1 MASST
6 SFLRFL
12 ILPAA
17 LLIAGAAQAD
27 RQASAS
33 FTVSVTLQS
42 TFKAMDAVQLCLEG
56 RPLSL
61 LAASSV
67 RVDCPAGMNA
77 KTTSGLNTGKAN
89 PGISSKPSEVVVTF

>member
-12 ILPAA
+12 T
-17 LLIAGAAQAD
+17 LLAGLYIAGAAQAD
-27 RQASAS
+27 QRAS
-33 FTVSVTLQS
+33 FLVSVTLHS
-42 TFKAMDAVQLCLEG
+42 SSKSMAAAQLCPEG

-67 RVDCPAGMNA
+67 RVDCPPCMNS
-77 KTTSGLNTGKAN
+77 KTTSGLKTGTAN
-89 PGISSKPSEVVVTF
+89 PGVTLKPAEVVVTF

>member
-6 SFLRFL
+6 SFLKFL

-27 RQASAS
+27 QQASAS
-33 FTVSVTLQS
+33 FSVSVTLHS
-42 TFKAMDAVQLCLEG
+42 SSKAMAAAQLCPEG

-67 RVDCPAGMNA
+67 RVDCPAGIDE
-77 KTTSGLNTGKAN
+77 KTASSQNTGIAN
-89 PGISSKPSEVVVTF
+89 PGTPSKPPEVVVTF

>member
-6 SFLRFL
+6 SFLKFL

-27 RQASAS
+27 QQASAS
-33 FTVSVTLQS
+33 FAVSVTLHS
-42 TFKAMDAVQLCLEG
+42 SSKAMAAAQLCPEG

-61 LAASSV
+61 LAASYV
-67 RVDCPAGMNA
+67 RVDCPAGMNVQTA
-77 KTTSGLNTGKAN
+77 SGLNTGKAN
-89 PGISSKPSEVVVTF
+89 PGIPSKPSEVVVTF

>member
-17 LLIAGAAQAD
+17 LLIAGAALAD
-27 RQASAS
+27 QQASAS
-33 FTVSVTLQS
+33 FSVSVTLHSSSQ
-42 TFKAMDAVQLCLEG
+42 TMAAAQLCPEG
-56 RPLSL
+56 RPLRL

-67 RVDCPAGMNA
+67 RVDCPASINE
-77 KTTSGLNTGKAN
+77 KTASGLNTRPVN

>member
-6 SFLRFL
+6 SFLKFL

-17 LLIAGAAQAD
+17 LLIAGAVQAD
-27 RQASAS
+27 QQASAS
-33 FTVSVTLQS
+33 FAVSVTLHS
-42 TFKAMDAVQLCLEG
+42 SSKAMAAAQLCPEG

-77 KTTSGLNTGKAN
+77 KTVSGLKTGTAN
-89 PGISSKPSEVVVTF
+89 PGISSKPSEVFVTF

>member
-1 MASST
+1 MAPST

-17 LLIAGAAQAD
+17 LLIAGAAHAD

-33 FTVSVTLQS
+33 FTVSVTLHS
-42 TFKAMDAVQLCLEG
+42 SSKAMAAAQLCPEG

-67 RVDCPAGMNA
+67 RVDCPAGMNE
-77 KTTSGLNTGKAN
+77 KTASGLNTGTAN
-89 PGISSKPSEVVVTF
+89 PGTPSKPSEVVVTF

>member
-33 FTVSVTLQS
+33 FSVSATLQS
-42 TFKAMDAVQLCLEG
+42 SFNAMDAAQLCQEG

-77 KTTSGLNTGKAN
+77 KTASGLNTGKAN
-89 PGISSKPSEVVVTF
+89 PGISSKPYEVVVTF